1 MLTGKRLSYLL
12 ISGLLLL
19 LIACSSSNEI
29 KPADSV
35 ASLEQ
40 ALKDAGMRVEGPNE
54 NDFLSARFFSIP
66 GVQFNAS
73 GETVLA
79 YEFSNETELMEQKDL
94 VSPDG
99 WGIGSKYIQWT
110 TAPSYFQNGSLI
122 VIYDG
127 DKSLVMDTLTT
138 AMGERFA
145 GTDPA

>member
-66 GVQFNAS
+66 GVQFNGFKGNEDRIAR
-73 GETVLA
+73 A
-79 YEFSNETELMEQKDL
+79 SNEQPWARISILFESFDCR
-94 VSPDG
+94 
-99 WGIGSKYIQWT
+99 T
-110 TAPSYFQNGSLI
+110 TTSAANSRVLEG
-122 VIYDG
+122 V
-127 DKSLVMDTLTT
+127 
-138 AMGERFA
+138 E
-145 GTDPA
+145 